1 MIYVYLDTHVDFIN
15 SRYGGWTVARG
26 SEEYLERVM
35 GKSKN
40 LISWYNNKGYHALPS
55 YTNALNNA
63 ILRARVNSSQMKG
76 NLGSSDECIECDYG
90 ITTFAEPM
98 VLRGGVG
105 SQSVLEVISSY
116 GIALIA
122 MIAFSFVPAS
132 SIIYLIQERR
142 AEEKQ
147 VRVQIKVWL
156 QSSVYNIVKMILKLL
171 VTLSFCQFLGTN
183 NGRCIK
189 IHLLDLCFH
198 LGSLHLRCIYH
209 SSRTNNIWY
218 ADFEV
223 FH

>member
-1 MIYVYLDTHVDFIN
+1 
-15 SRYGGWTVARG
+15 
-26 SEEYLERVM
+26 M

-63 ILRARVNSSQMKG
+63 LLRARVIDLAQMKG
-76 NLGSSDECIECDYG
+76 NLVSSDGCIECDYG
-90 ITTFAEPM
+90 ISTFAEPM

-147 VRVQIKVWL
+147 VRVQIKIYL
-156 QSSVYNIVKMILKLL
+156 RSSL
-171 VTLSFCQFLGTN
+171 
-183 NGRCIK
+183 
-189 IHLLDLCFH
+189 
-198 LGSLHLRCIYH
+198 
-209 SSRTNNIWY
+209 
-218 ADFEV
+218 
-223 FH
+223 

>member
-1 MIYVYLDTHVDFIN
+1 
-15 SRYGGWTVARG
+15 
-26 SEEYLERVM
+26 M
-35 GKSKN
+35 GKPNN

-63 ILRARVNSSQMKG
+63 LLRARVANLAPMKG
-76 NLGSSDECIECDYG
+76 NYGSSEECIECNYG
-90 ITTFAEPM
+90 ISTFAEPM

-147 VRVQIKVWL
+147 VRFQMNAWL
-156 QSSVYNIVKMILKLL
+156 YIL
-171 VTLSFCQFLGTN
+171 
-183 NGRCIK
+183 
-189 IHLLDLCFH
+189 
-198 LGSLHLRCIYH
+198 
-209 SSRTNNIWY
+209 SSRCSY
-218 ADFEV
+218 Q
-223 FH
+223 

>member
-1 MIYVYLDTHVDFIN
+1 MVSVYLDTHEDFIN

-26 SEEYLERVM
+26 SEGYLERVM
-35 GKSKN
+35 GKSNN
-40 LISWYNNKGYHALPS
+40 LVSWYNNKGYHALPS

-63 ILRARVNSSQMKG
+63 LLRARVVDMAQMKG
-76 NLGSSDECIECDYG
+76 NSGSSDECIECDYG
-90 ITTFAEPM
+90 ISTFAEPM

-156 QSSVYNIVKMILKLL
+156 RSILQIIL
-171 VTLSFCQFLGTN
+171 
-183 NGRCIK
+183 
-189 IHLLDLCFH
+189 
-198 LGSLHLRCIYH
+198 
-209 SSRTNNIWY
+209 
-218 ADFEV
+218 
-223 FH
+223 

>member
-1 MIYVYLDTHVDFIN
+1 MIFVYLDTHEDFIN

-35 GKSKN
+35 GKSNN

-63 ILRARVNSSQMKG
+63 ILRARVVDSAQMKG
-76 NLGSSDECIECDYG
+76 NSGSSDECIECDYG
-90 ITTFAEPM
+90 ISTFAEPM

-156 QSSVYNIVKMILKLL
+156 
-171 VTLSFCQFLGTN
+171 LS
-183 NGRCIK
+183 RVI
-189 IHLLDLCFH
+189 
-198 LGSLHLRCIYH
+198 
-209 SSRTNNIWY
+209 
-218 ADFEV
+218 
-223 FH
+223 